1 MLICIAC
8 VCLVSSQLRS
18 RRLSFSD
25 GGAAVTMGRHLTDSE
40 LDQLVGWQAAG
51 VTTPAMHERLAKQRR
66 RTRQE
71 VPDIT
76 TVRRALKG
84 TTHKRGRSETRGRKR
99 KLSATTLKKIDVTR
113 DKEYEKVGG
122 EGEIP
127 LDTIRKRARAPE
139 IHRTNVA
146 RSLERAGLGVK
157 FRSPRQKPMRAAA
170 DEADRKRKCNKYRK
184 LPSSFWQKTVVLYM
198 DNKRWDIPTTAK
210 GKRFLKMKKVRGH
223 WRKRSGGLKKYYT
236 KPNVKKHKVNV
247 GGSVNVCAGIIGGR
261 VRVWHYLP
269 TRWCGDE
276 AANVYKTVIAPAL
289 RRWIGNKKK
298 FISLEDNDP
307 TGYRSN
313 LAIAEKAKQ
322 GIQPI
327 QFPTYSPD
335 INPCDYALW
344 DEVQRRMDGPKA
356 PKNETADAFKRRL
369 RRTALSIPEKVVRK
383 MLSGMVPRMEAVY
396 QNDGG
401 HIPRD

>member
-1 MLICIAC
+1 
-8 VCLVSSQLRS
+8 
-18 RRLSFSD
+18 
-25 GGAAVTMGRHLTDSE
+25 VTMGRHLTDSE
-40 LDQLVGWQAAG
+40 LDQLVAWQAAG

-223 WRKRSGGLKKYYT
+223 WRKRSEGLKKYYT

-356 PKNETADAFKRRL
+356 PKNETADAFKCRL
-369 RRTALSIPEKVVRK
+369 RRTALSIPENVVRK

>member
-1 MLICIAC
+1 
-8 VCLVSSQLRS
+8 
-18 RRLSFSD
+18 
-25 GGAAVTMGRHLTDSE
+25 
-40 LDQLVGWQAAG
+40 
-51 VTTPAMHERLAKQRR
+51 
-66 RTRQE
+66 
-71 VPDIT
+71 
-76 TVRRALKG
+76 
-84 TTHKRGRSETRGRKR
+84 
-99 KLSATTLKKIDVTR
+99 
-113 DKEYEKVGG
+113 
-122 EGEIP
+122 
-127 LDTIRKRARAPE
+127 
-139 IHRTNVA
+139 
-146 RSLERAGLGVK
+146 
-157 FRSPRQKPMRAAA
+157 
-170 DEADRKRKCNKYRK
+170 
-184 LPSSFWQKTVVLYM
+184 
-198 DNKRWDIPTTAK
+198 
-210 GKRFLKMKKVRGH
+210 
-223 WRKRSGGLKKYYT
+223 
-236 KPNVKKHKVNV
+236 
-247 GGSVNVCAGIIGGR
+247 
-261 VRVWHYLP
+261 
-269 TRWCGDE
+269 
-276 AANVYKTVIAPAL
+276 VYKTVIAPAL

-383 MLSGMVPRMEAVY
+383 MLSGMVSRMEAVY